1 MRLEKLKDEIR
12 AMVKE
17 VYPDREW
24 VLVFGE
30 GPAQARLMLV
40 GEAPGEQ
47 EAILGRPF
55 VGKAGK
61 LLDAFIAGTGLT
73 RGEMYVTNTVKF
85 RPSRISKAGRVVNR
99 TPTQEEIA
107 AFLPFL
113 KKEIAQVNPACVVTL
128 GNVPLRALLGEKETI
143 GQAHGQLRRQEDRLY
158 FPMYHPASM
167 IYNPGLKAIFAQD
180 MEKLGQLIKNIPIFN
195 E

>member
-47 EAILGRPF
+47 EAMLGRPF

-128 GNVPLRALLGEKETI
+128 GNVPLRALFGEKETI
-143 GQAHGQLRRQEDRLY
+143 GQAHGQMRRQEDRLY

>member
-1 MRLEKLKDEIR
+1 MDEMER
-12 AMVKE
+12 FQKE
-17 VYPDREW
+17 CSAFFDGLSLTGQRS
-24 VLVFGE
+24 LVFGD
-30 GPAQARLMLV
+30 GPCRPLLMLV

-47 EAILGRPF
+47 EALQGRPF

-113 KKEIAQVNPACVVTL
+113 KKEMSA
-128 GNVPLRALLGEKETI
+128 
-143 GQAHGQLRRQEDRLY
+143 
-158 FPMYHPASM
+158 
-167 IYNPGLKAIFAQD
+167 
-180 MEKLGQLIKNIPIFN
+180 
-195 E
+195 

>member
-12 AMVKE
+12 AMVKD

-47 EAILGRPF
+47 EAMLGRPF

-143 GQAHGQLRRQEDRLY
+143 GQAHGQMRRQEDRLY

>member
-47 EAILGRPF
+47 EAMLGRPF

-61 LLDAFIAGTGLT
+61 LLDAFIAGTGLE
-73 RGEMYVTNTVKF
+73 REQMYVTNTVKF

-99 TPTQEEIA
+99 PPTQEEIA

>member
-47 EAILGRPF
+47 EAMLGRPF

-143 GQAHGQLRRQEDRLY
+143 GQAHGQMRRQEDRLY
-158 FPMYHPASM
+158 FPMYHPDSM

>member
-12 AMVKE
+12 AMVKD

-47 EAILGRPF
+47 EAMLGRPF

-113 KKEIAQVNPACVVTL
+113 KKEIAQVDPACVVTL

-143 GQAHGQLRRQEDRLY
+143 GQAHGQMRRQEDRLY

>member
-1 MRLEKLKDEIR
+1 MKLSRLNQEMRAFFADLYEGESKPL
-12 AMVKE
+12 
-17 VYPDREW
+17 
-24 VLVFGE
+24 VLGE
-30 GPAQARLMLV
+30 GSENARLALV

-47 EAILGRPF
+47 EALKGKPF

-143 GQAHGQLRRQEDRLY
+143 GQAHGQMRRQEDRLY